1 MEPLLD
7 RAYWIEPLL
16 CSVVCEINEVALPL
30 SLDFSPVPPP
40 YCTAHSSYPEIHPIC
55 CHEEVTWL
63 TLSCLSEIYSPLC
76 LANTCNQG
84 SAQAFPP

>member
-16 CSVVCEINEVALPL
+16 CSVVYEISEVALPL

-40 YCTAHSSYPEIHPIC
+40 YSTVHSSNPEIHPIC
-55 CHEEVTWL
+55 CHEEVPRL
-63 TLSCLSEIYSPLC
+63 TLSCLSEMYSPLC
-76 LANTCNQG
+76 LANTYNQG